1 MWDNLSQAWKTCF
14 EQAWL
19 SYCSG
24 SFPIGAA
31 ITDENGKVISAG
43 RNKVYEKSQEPGQI
57 YSNKI
62 AHAEINSILKIDN
75 LETNR
80 NRKKYSIFS
89 TMEPCALCFGAIVMS
104 SIKTIHYAAG
114 DGLAGATNLV
124 NGNDYITGKS
134 ISVHGPHKELEI
146 VQLVL
151 KTDFVLRRGHDIDRI
166 ITPWKRDCPK
176 GVEIGER
183 WFSDEKLQEAKRK
196 GRPFKDVFNEI
207 MEEARQIF
215 KRSPSAFT
223 A

>member
-24 SFPIGAA
+24 SFPIGAV

-57 YSNKI
+57 CSNKI
-62 AHAEINSILKIDN
+62 AHAEINAILKIDN

-124 NGNDYITGKS
+124 NGNNYITGKS

-151 KTDFVLRRGHDIDRI
+151 KTDFVLRRGHDIERI
-166 ITPWKRDCPK
+166 ITWRMDCPS
-176 GVEIGER
+176 GVELGER
-183 WFSDEKLQEAKRK
+183 WFNNGTLQNAKQNGK
-196 GRPFKDVFNEI
+196 PFGEIFEEI
-207 MEEARQIF
+207 MEETRRAV
-215 KRSPSAFT
+215 KK
-223 A
+223 